1 MKRIVITGYGIVSSL
16 GNNADEVR
24 ESLRE
29 GRSGIVF
36 SRQYADLGMRS
47 RVHGEINI
55 DAAAMIDRK
64 LYRFMGDAAAYN
76 YIAILEAIERAG
88 LSERT
93 VSSERTGLLLGTG
106 GASPENIVAAADTL
120 RERGIRR
127 VGPYM
132 VTKTMASTITAC
144 VGTALKIKGV
154 SYSIS
159 SACATSAHCI
169 GHGAELIQLGKQDVV
184 FAGGGEELHWTL
196 SVLFDGM
203 GAMSSNFNDA
213 PPSASRPYDRDRDG
227 FVISGGAGVVVLE
240 SLEHAQQRGAPI
252 IAELA
257 GYGATSDG
265 FDMVQPSGEGAAR
278 CMRQALQ
285 TVDAPVQYINAHG
298 TSTPIGDVRELEAIA
313 EVFGNADGANGD
325 ANSEAE
331 APLIGSTKSLSG
343 HALGAAGVNESIYTL
358 LMMESGFIA
367 ASANVDNLDPAAAG
381 HAIVTE
387 RRDSVDL
394 RVAMSNSFGF
404 GGANS
409 ALVFKRWDE

>member
-16 GNNADEVR
+16 GNNKAQVR
-24 ESLRE
+24 EALRH

-36 SRQYADLGMRS
+36 SQDYADLGMRS
-47 RVHGEINI
+47 RVHGALDI
-55 DAAAMIDRK
+55 DAKSMIDRK
-64 LYRFMGDAAAYN
+64 IYRFMGDAAAYS
-76 YIAILEAIERAG
+76 YIAMAEAIEHAG
-88 LSERT
+88 LSADM

-120 RERGIRR
+120 RQRGIRR

-169 GHGAELIQLGKQDVV
+169 GHGAELIELGKQDVV

-203 GAMSSNFNDA
+203 GAMSSNFNDS
-213 PPSASRPYDRDRDG
+213 PQRASRPYDRDRDG

-240 SLEHAQQRGAPI
+240 SLEHAEKRGANI
-252 IAELA
+252 IAELI

-265 FDMVQPSGEGAAR
+265 FDMVQPSGEGAVR
-278 CMRQALQ
+278 CMRQALRDFDPGRDD
-285 TVDAPVQYINAHG
+285 TPVQYINAHG
-298 TSTPIGDVRELEAIA
+298 TSTPVGDVRELQAIA
-313 EVFGNADGANGD
+313 QVFGED
-325 ANSEAE
+325 

-358 LMMESGFIA
+358 LMMDAGFIA
-367 ASANVDNLDPAAAG
+367 ASANIENLDAEAVGYP
-381 HAIVTE
+381 IVTE
-387 RRDSVDL
+387 RRDEVDL

-404 GGANS
+404 GGTNS
-409 ALVFKRWDE
+409 SLLFRRWSE

>member
-313 EVFGNADGANGD
+313 EVFGNADGANGG
-325 ANSEAE
+325 ANSGAE
-331 APLIGSTKSLSG
+331 TPLIGSTKSLSG